1 MRPDVDT
8 RGKSDSRGKPRVWLT
23 CHPQDLDIALSTV
36 CEDLLRHANCAVW
49 HDTEMT
55 APYDIREL
63 EACLDEMQLVVL
75 AVTSRFLY
83 AEHRAKDVELKYALR
98 QHIPVL
104 PILLESGLAR
114 EFNRVTDTKIQV
126 VNRNVNDPTAT
137 PYDDVLD
144 TYLKSVLVGDELAEK
159 VRDAFD
165 AYVFLSYRKKDRR
178 HAQRLMHL
186 IHENRQ
192 FRDIAI
198 WYDEFLV
205 PGEKYND
212 AIRDAFQK
220 SGLFALA
227 VTPNLLEPDNYVMK
241 VEYPLAR
248 DRKKDEG
255 DLQIVPVELYE
266 TDLGDP
272 RTDRR
277 QLEAAYEDIPPVQDE
292 HDPLEMN
299 AALLAALER
308 IAKKENDGSARHRFF
323 IGLAYLCGI
332 DVEINQK
339 RALEMIR
346 SAAEDPD
353 PCYDATEKL
362 VDMYTTGDGVARN
375 PGTAIE
381 WQRKL
386 CAQYR
391 VAYEA
396 QHDPDA
402 HMGYGTK
409 FFRAT
414 IALSDMLREAG
425 DPDGAYAAA
434 NHALAFGSMLKD
446 EVGVREVDRDIAL
459 VCNRLGGLCREQ
471 GDIARAADYYRRSM
485 EIYRRLAGEMG
496 TARARRDLSVSLER
510 LGDIRRKQKDRSE
523 AQTMYSQALDI
534 RAALAR
540 SQGTANARRD
550 LSAILT
556 KLGNIRKDQGDIDGA
571 GGRYAEALEIDRV
584 LAAEQRTAQARDDW
598 AVSMVKMGDVRRKQ
612 MKYRDAVEL
621 LSQAVR
627 IFDENAR
634 ATGSVQY
641 RKHLAAGLEKLA
653 KAADAFSQPEWAGK
667 CYERA
672 LAIREELESAFPSHT
687 TRHELA
693 TCCFMC
699 AEFFRD
705 YSLMERALGL
715 WEEMCPR
722 HPEYGIY
729 VKNARRMLDKL
740 R

>member
-1 MRPDVDT
+1 MKPIVDT
-8 RGKSDSRGKPRVWLT
+8 RGQSDARGKPRVWLT
-23 CHPQDLDIALSTV
+23 CHPEDAETALPKV
-36 CEDLLRHANCAVW
+36 REDLLRHANCAVW
-49 HDTEMT
+49 HDAEMT
-55 APYDIREL
+55 APYDPREL

-83 AEHRAKDVELKYALR
+83 TEHRAKDVELKYALR

-104 PILLESGLAR
+104 PILLESGLSR
-114 EFNRVTDTKIQV
+114 EFNRVTDTKLQV
-126 VNRNVNDPTAT
+126 VNRNVSDPTAT

-144 TYLKSVLVGDELAEK
+144 TYLKSVLVGDELARQ

-205 PGEKYND
+205 PGEKYD
-212 AIRDAFQK
+212 GAIKAAFEK

-227 VTPNLLEPDNYVMK
+227 VTPNLLEPKNYVLRE
-241 VEYPLAR
+241 EYPMAWKR
-248 DRKKDEG
+248 RREKG
-255 DLQIVPVELYE
+255 DLEIVPVELYE
-266 TDLGDP
+266 AERGDE
-272 RTDRR
+272 RTERLKMETVYR
-277 QLEAAYEDIPPVQDE
+277 DIPPIQDE
-292 HDPLEMN
+292 HNPIEMN
-299 AALLAALER
+299 AALLEALER

-332 DVEINQK
+332 DVEINQA
-339 RALEMIR
+339 RALELIR
-346 SAAEDPD
+346 SAAEDPE

-362 VDMYTTGDGVARN
+362 VDMYKTGDGVARN

-391 VAYEA
+391 AAYEA

-402 HMGYGTK
+402 HMGYGTR

-414 IALSDMLREAG
+414 IALSDMLRDAG
-425 DPDGAYAAA
+425 DNESAYAAA
-434 NHALAFGSMLKD
+434 NHALAFGKMLQD

-459 VCNRLGGLCREQ
+459 ICNRLGGLCREL
-471 GDIARAADYYRRSM
+471 GDIARADDYYRRSM
-485 EIYRRLAGEMG
+485 EVYQRLARDMG
-496 TARARRDLSVSLER
+496 TARARRDMSVSLER
-510 LGDIRRKQKDRSE
+510 LGDICRKQKNRDE
-523 AQTMYSQALDI
+523 AEKLYAQARDI
-534 RAALAR
+534 RAALAE

-556 KLGNIRKDQGDIDGA
+556 KLGNIGKDRGDFDGA
-571 GGRYAEALEIDRV
+571 AKRYAEALEIDRV
-584 LAAEQRTAQARDDW
+584 LAEEQKTPQARDDW
-598 AVSMVKMGDVRRKQ
+598 AVSLVKLGDVRRKQ
-612 MKYRDAVEL
+612 MQYRDAVEL

-641 RKHLAAGLEKLA
+641 RKNLAAGLEKLA
-653 KAADAFSQPEWAGK
+653 KAADAFNQPEWAGQ
-667 CYERA
+667 CYDCA
-672 LAIREELESAFPSHT
+672 LKIREDLAEAFPSHT

-699 AEFFRD
+699 AEFRRD
-705 YSLMERALGL
+705 HAMMARALRL

-722 HPEYGIY
+722 HPEYGVY
-729 VKNARRMLDKL
+729 VKNARRMLDRL